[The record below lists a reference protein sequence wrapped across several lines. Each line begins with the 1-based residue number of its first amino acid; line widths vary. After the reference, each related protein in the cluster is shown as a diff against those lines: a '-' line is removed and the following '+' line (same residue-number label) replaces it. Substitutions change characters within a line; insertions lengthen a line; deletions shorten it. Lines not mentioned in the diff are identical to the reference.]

1 MVIIAIAFVASP
13 PQTAN
18 EEDHPIKVSHAEI
31 TLKSATL
38 PRRKLS
44 HGESDMAGS
53 PTSSVPPKMEHPSS
67 RYHPEIRKTSLG
79 SPFQT
84 PYSPVYSQTAAR
96 AASLEP
102 QFARPKEHYI
112 PIQRPG
118 GGYMGSVAT
127 SQQSVGS
134 PLSRQSTVESD
145 ISDTQTTTSIGT
157 QSTIGGTAN
166 SSSSQPIKKSPREF
180 IIPIAVE
187 GGGYVTPRAGS
198 LEPSDSNHSS
208 STAFSRL
215 GNRRRKFG

>member
-1 MVIIAIAFVASP
+1 MLFVFTAVAFVPGPA
-13 PQTAN
+13 QTPN
-18 EEDHPIKVSHAEI
+18 EEDHTIKVSHAEI

-44 HGESDMAGS
+44 HGEAEVNQ
-53 PTSSVPPKMEHPSS
+53 PTAKAEIPTRFGEQ
-67 RYHPEIRKTSLG
+67 RAYHPELRKTSLG

-84 PYSPVYSQTAAR
+84 PYSPVYAQTAGR

-102 QFARPKEHYI
+102 QFTRSKEHYI

-118 GGYMGSVAT
+118 SGYSGTVTS

-134 PLSRQSTVESD
+134 PLSRQSTVDSD
-145 ISDTQTTTSIGT
+145 TSDTQTTTT
-157 QSTIGGTAN
+157 QSTAAVNSGG
-166 SSSSQPIKKSPREF
+166 SQPIKKSPREF

-198 LEPSDSNHSS
+198 LEPSDSNQSS
-208 STAFSRL
+208 SFGTFSRL
-215 GNRRRKFG
+215 GGRRRKFG